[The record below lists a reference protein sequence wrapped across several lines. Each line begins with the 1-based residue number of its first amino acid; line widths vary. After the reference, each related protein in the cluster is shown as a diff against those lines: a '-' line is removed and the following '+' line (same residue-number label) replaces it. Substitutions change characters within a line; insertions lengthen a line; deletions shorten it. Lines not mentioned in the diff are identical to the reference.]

1 MAHLTSLSD
10 DDARAIAAAYDLHFE
25 SVEALPA
32 LGTVNSNFRL
42 RASGRVWFLRVNEGK
57 REDDVAAEA
66 RLVLA
71 LGARG
76 VPTPQPVLVGERG
89 FFTLGEKFVTLFPW
103 VAGREAHALADAAL
117 AGEALRRIH
126 AAGVSD
132 PSPRNHYTL
141 DELERRLA
149 SFARDAR
156 FDEVVPAL
164 ARELDAA
171 RLRHR
176 GREGLIHQDLF
187 PDNLLVDG
195 AGQLAAVLDFEQAT
209 RGPLVY
215 DLAVSLNAFCWDGTR
230 IVKAA
235 ADALLAAYGPVAD
248 RAILDEECR
257 LAAARFTITR
267 ITDVFLPDG
276 VDEDLRRRK
285 DWRDYARRLAFWS
298 ER

>member
-1 MAHLTSLSD
+1 MAHLTAVTD
-10 DDARAIAAAYDLHFE
+10 DEARRICGAYGLAFE
-25 SVEALPA
+25 SLEALPA

-57 REDDVAAEA
+57 RAEDVAAEVK
-66 RLVLA
+66 LLQA

-76 VPTPQPVLVGERG
+76 VPTPQPVGEPHA
-89 FFTLGEKFVTLFPW
+89 LGEKFVTLFPW
-103 VAGREAHALADAAL
+103 VPGRESHALADSAVC
-117 AGEALRRIH
+117 GQALRLIH
-126 AAGVSD
+126 AARLDGEL
-132 PSPRNHYTL
+132 PRNHYTL

-149 SFARDAR
+149 TFLADAR
-156 FDEVVPAL
+156 FAEVAPAL
-164 ARELDAA
+164 GRELSRA
-171 RLRHR
+171 RQRHR

-195 AGQLAAVLDFEQAT
+195 SGQLAAVLDFEQAT

-235 ADALLAAYGPVAD
+235 ADALLTAYGPIAE
-248 RAILDEECR
+248 RALLEDECR

-298 ER
+298 GT